1 MDREEENKFDQEHA
15 YKQAMTFCVV
25 KIWPKD
31 SDMDSNV
38 IQVLRLFERKDEH
51 IFRISEKIRDKVVCE
66 IINMFGREKLVQ
78 RMNNLKT
85 YYLNSINGSIE
96 EKKKILTQLYQALDL
111 LSFEIKRRGKELL
124 TLKML
129 HTSKNLAQENSVLR
143 KINVNQQQLRE
154 SDTTTSTSHLTEL
167 REIIQ
172 WTYRYSYYPYN
183 QNYDT
188 LLQQL
193 KKVEKDITCDL
204 RECLKNQVKFICDEL
219 MEMRKKKRAVETKI
233 KHAEREI
240 EWINEEI
247 WSFQI
252 HLKDNHCR
260 KEASLCILTKWKGGR
275 HSDSKWDV
283 RCGNL
288 EYNSVDSR
296 RSWISKCPI
305 GLLVSTS

>member
-15 YKQAMTFCVV
+15 YKQALTFCVV

-31 SDMDSNV
+31 SDMDSNA
-38 IQVLRLFERKDEH
+38 IQVLRLFERKDEQ
-51 IFRISEKIRDKVVCE
+51 IFRISEKIRDKV
-66 IINMFGREKLVQ
+66 FGLEKLVQ

-129 HTSKNLAQENSVLR
+129 HTSKKLAQENSVLR
-143 KINVNQQQLRE
+143 KINMNQQQLRE

-167 REIIQ
+167 RKI
-172 WTYRYSYYPYN
+172 
-183 QNYDT
+183 
-188 LLQQL
+188 L

-219 MEMRKKKRAVETKI
+219 MEMRKKKRALETKI

-260 KEASLCILTKWKGGR
+260 KEASLCILTKWKGDR

-288 EYNSVDSR
+288 EYNSVDSSR
-296 RSWISKCPI
+296 TWISKCPI

>member
-15 YKQAMTFCVV
+15 YKQALTFCVV

-31 SDMDSNV
+31 SDMDSNA
-38 IQVLRLFERKDEH
+38 IQVLRLFERKDEQ

-111 LSFEIKRRGKELL
+111 LSFEIKRRGKGLL

-167 REIIQ
+167 RKIIQ

-183 QNYDT
+183 QNYDI

-219 MEMRKKKRAVETKI
+219 MEMRKKKRALETKI

-260 KEASLCILTKWKGGR
+260 KEASLCILTKWKGDR

-288 EYNSVDSR
+288 EYNSVDSSR
-296 RSWISKCPI
+296 TWISKCPI